1 MKKKKTFFL
10 GNQLP
15 VIIEEAE
22 EGGYVVSCPLF
33 EGCYTQGETIEEALK
48 NIKEVILLCREEMSK
63 QKKKIFIP
71 KVGLHMVDINQ

>member
-1 MKKKKTFFL
+1 MKKKKTIFL

-15 VIIEEAE
+15 VIVEEAE
-22 EGGYVVSCPLF
+22 EGGYIVFCPLF

-48 NIKEVILLCREEMSK
+48 NIKEVILLCREEMED

-71 KVGLHMVDINQ
+71 KVGLHMVEISK